1 MIREKIEAD
10 VRIAQKAGEKLKL
23 ETLRLLK
30 SDIRY
35 KEIEKG
41 QTLSDDDLVA
51 VLSTAAKRRRESIA
65 EFKKGGRADLVAKE
79 EAELGFILGYL
90 PQQLSPEELKDLAA
104 RAIEEVGAKTQSD
117 VGKVMKV
124 LMPQVHGKADGKTVN
139 ACVQAL
145 LEATPNPST

>member
-10 VRIAQKAGEKLKL
+10 VKVAQKAGEKLKL

-35 KEIEKG
+35 KEIEKR
-41 QTLSDDDLVA
+41 QTLSDDELVA
-51 VLSTAAKRRRESIA
+51 VLSTAAKRRRESIE

-90 PQQLSPEELKDLAA
+90 PQQLSAEELKELAA

-124 LMPQVHGKADGKTVN
+124 LMPQVRGKADGKTVN

-145 LEATPNPST
+145 LEATPSPST

>member
-1 MIREKIEAD
+1 MIRERIEEDA
-10 VRIAQKAGEKLKL
+10 RAAQKAGEKLKL

-30 SDIRY
+30 ADIRY

-41 QTLSDDDLVA
+41 HTLLDEELVA
-51 VLSTAAKRRRESIA
+51 VLSTAAKRRRESIE

-79 EAELGFILGYL
+79 EAELGFVLGYL
-90 PQQLSPEELKDLAA
+90 PAQLSEAELKDLAA

-124 LMPQVHGKADGKTVN
+124 LMPQVRGKADGKAVN

-145 LEATPNPST
+145 LVSTPNPNT